1 MRPTV
6 SEQLEGAARV
16 LRDVVAP
23 HVADAN
29 AAEQLGHAAA
39 ALDLLAAGWDRYA
52 VSVLTDL
59 HELEAL
65 LADLDPG
72 HVPGAPLPEA
82 AAIPTVAELDERHT
96 ARRAE
101 LSALIE
107 RLHAAAPDG
116 ATADGPT
123 ADALASVRAQL
134 LRSADRFA

>member
-6 SEQLEGAARV
+6 TEQLQGAARV

-23 HVADAN
+23 HVTDAN
-29 AAEQLGHAAA
+29 AAEQLGHAAV
-39 ALDLLAAGWDRYA
+39 ALDALAAGWDRYA
-52 VSVLTDL
+52 VTVLADL
-59 HELEAL
+59 HELETL

-72 HVPGAPLPEA
+72 HVPGAPLPDPA
-82 AAIPTVAELDERHT
+82 ALPTVAELDGRHT

-107 RLHAAAPDG
+107 RLHAAPSSAG
-116 ATADGPT
+116 S
-123 ADALASVRAQL
+123 ADALAAVRAQL

>member
-1 MRPTV
+1 MRPTIT
-6 SEQLEGAARV
+6 EQLQGAARV

-23 HVADAN
+23 HVTDAN
-29 AAEQLGHAAA
+29 AAEQLGHATV
-39 ALDLLAAGWDRYA
+39 ALDALAAGWDRYA
-52 VSVLTDL
+52 ATVLTDL

-72 HVPGAPLPEA
+72 HVAGSPLPDPGRL
-82 AAIPTVAELDERHT
+82 PTVAELDERHT

-107 RLHAAAPDG
+107 QLHAAPPEPA
-116 ATADGPT
+116 AAE
-123 ADALASVRAQL
+123 ALAAIRAQL

>member
-6 SEQLEGAARV
+6 TEQLQGAARV

-23 HVADAN
+23 HVTDAN
-29 AAEQLGHAAA
+29 AAEQLGHTAT
-39 ALDLLAAGWDRYA
+39 ALDALAAGWDRYA
-52 VSVLTDL
+52 ATVLADL

-65 LADLDPG
+65 LAELDPG
-72 HVPGAPLPEA
+72 HVPGVPLPDPA
-82 AAIPTVAELDERHT
+82 ALPTAAELDERHT

-107 RLHAAAPDG
+107 RLHGAPGDPG
-116 ATADGPT
+116 ALTA
-123 ADALASVRAQL
+123 VRAQL